1 MFSLPYTG
9 VLGFIA
15 CKVFSKTLELGP
27 CERSWGGIKNIK
39 TGKRSHLGGES
50 TNKHSV
56 LYTTA
61 NIHDA
66 RINRNIMEKIDAE
79 GPNEMF
85 GDDDI
90 K

>member
-1 MFSLPYTG
+1 MYYLPYTG

-15 CKVFSKTLELGP
+15 CRVCSKPLVIVT
-27 CERSWGGIKNIK
+27 CDRRWGDVKNTK
-39 TGKRSHLGGES
+39 TGKRSKLGGES
-50 TNKHSV
+50 TNKRSV
-56 LYTTA
+56 FYTTTK
-61 NIHDA
+61 IHDA
-66 RINRNIMEKIDAE
+66 RINRNITEKIDDE